1 MYHIQRIMRVIKK
14 EWTFVLNSSEFV
26 QLSVFKFVEKT
37 SVFFDPNEFSGPQ
50 CWYTASDFGRWLSPS
65 VDLTE
70 ENSRSVHIQYHHR
83 ALSSSQCIIIITL
96 HHHIASSSSQW
107 IIIIIIT
114 VHHHIA
120 WSSPQCIIIITA
132 IIIITVHHHH
142 HSAPSSS
149 QFIIIIIVLEFG
161 SPCCSCCHRYH
172 SNSHQFRYEKR
183 TQIRVFIIN
192 RNRIFSCV
200 YDNTIILYVKSN
212 QRVS

>member
-1 MYHIQRIMRVIKK
+1 MQCPKK
-14 EWTFVLNSSEFV
+14 REIFLLWLPQLNR
-26 QLSVFKFVEKT
+26 
-37 SVFFDPNEFSGPQ
+37 PNWAKKVREMDKETEYI
-50 CWYTASDFGRWLSPS
+50 WY
-65 VDLTE
+65 
-70 ENSRSVHIQYHHR
+70 IQYHHR
-83 ALSSSQCIIIITL
+83 ALSSSQCIIIITV